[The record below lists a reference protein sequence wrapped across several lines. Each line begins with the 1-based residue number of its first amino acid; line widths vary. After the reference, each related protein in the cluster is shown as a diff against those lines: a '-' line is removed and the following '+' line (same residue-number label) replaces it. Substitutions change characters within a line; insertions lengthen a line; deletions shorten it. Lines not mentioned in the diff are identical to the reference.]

1 MKEDYLQQVMRCGS
15 TALLRVQHSAYK
27 KPSNSAKALV
37 FAE

>member
-1 MKEDYLQQVMRCGS
+1 MTDYLQQVIFFGS

-27 KPSNSAKALV
+27 KPSNSASALV